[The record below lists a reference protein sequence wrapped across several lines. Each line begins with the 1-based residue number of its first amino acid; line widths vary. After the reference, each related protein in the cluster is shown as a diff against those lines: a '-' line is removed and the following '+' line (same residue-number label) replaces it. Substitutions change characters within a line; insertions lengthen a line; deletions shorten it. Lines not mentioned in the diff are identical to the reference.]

1 MSVNNNYSQPVNP
14 GYPPRYPYAP
24 QPQPKKSNG
33 CLIAGLIGGGVLILG
48 FIIFAVIIFSALASV
63 GKNASSTDAPSYTGH
78 DGYVAVLHIEGTIA
92 STAETGLFS
101 AADGYDQ
108 QYLMNSVMNLANDPD
123 NKGLLLYIDSPG
135 GEVYATD
142 ELYLRII
149 DYKERT
155 GRPVYTYCAS
165 MAASGGYYLAAAA
178 DQILMNRNC
187 MTGSI
192 GVTAGTTIDI
202 SEFLEKNGIKT
213 TSIYVGKNK
222 TMGSNFEE
230 FTEEQKEIYVS
241 ILKETYDQFVAI
253 VAEGRDMEIS
263 EVETLA
269 DGRIY
274 SPKQA
279 LENGL
284 IDGIMGYDEAVH
296 QFISDNNWSEDTQV
310 LNFQPITDVSLSDL
324 FMMIGGNRKTE
335 LETYL
340 SYVDN
345 PIDGIAYYYEGL
357 G

>member
-14 GYPPRYPYAP
+14 GYPPRYPYAQ
-24 QPQPKKSNG
+24 QPQQKKSNG
-33 CLIAGLIGGGVLILG
+33 CLIAGLIGGGVLLLG
-48 FIIFAVIIFSALASV
+48 FIIFAVLIFSVLASL
-63 GKNASSTDAPSYTGH
+63 GKDSSVSGVPTYTGN
-78 DGYVAVLHIEGTIA
+78 DGYVAVLHIEGTIVS
-92 STAETGLFS
+92 STETGLF
-101 AADGYDQ
+101 ATDGGYDH
-108 QYLMNSVMNLANDPD
+108 QYLMNSVVSLTNDPN

-142 ELYLRII
+142 ELYLRIM

-155 GRPVYTYCAS
+155 GRPVYAYCAS
-165 MAASGGYYLAAAA
+165 MAASGGYYIAAAA
-178 DQILMNRNC
+178 DQILINRNC

-230 FTEEQKEIYVS
+230 FTEEQQAIYVS
-241 ILKETYDQFVAI
+241 ILRETYDQFVAI
-253 VAEGRDMEIS
+253 VAEGRDMDVS
-263 EVETLA
+263 EVEVLA

-279 LENGL
+279 LDNGL
-284 IDGIMGYDEAVH
+284 IDGVMGYDEAVRQYIGDH
-296 QFISDNNWSEDTQV
+296 NWSQNTQF
-310 LNFQPITDVSLSDL
+310 LHFQPIQDIGFADL
-324 FMMIGGNRKTE
+324 FMMIGGSRRTD

-345 PIDGIAYYYEGL
+345 PIDGFAYYYEGL